1 MALMQGEECLGSS
14 CVTCTECAPGFYKAA
29 ISTEACSACPAN
41 TYRETSGATE
51 LGNCVACLA
60 KSSTNGAVGQSNWSA
75 CVCDSGYYRIV
86 ANDASDA
93 CMDCPL
99 GLTCD
104 GTSAVTPVVTGSV
117 WAADGAIYK
126 LQSCPSGYYVSPTAS
141 VDATNAATQE
151 CKPCGKVRWHWR
163 TPLRAM

>member
-1 MALMQGEECLGSS
+1 MALMQGEECVDSS

-29 ISTEACSACPAN
+29 VSTEACSACPAN

-51 LGNCVACLA
+51 LGNCVACLS

-104 GTSAVTPVVTGSV
+104 GTSTVTPVVEGFETIPYFFFIFFEHVRRVVFHSSV
-117 WAADGAIYK
+117 
-126 LQSCPSGYYVSPTAS
+126 
-141 VDATNAATQE
+141 
-151 CKPCGKVRWHWR
+151 
-163 TPLRAM
+163 

>member
-1 MALMQGEECLGSS
+1 MDSS
-14 CVTCTECAPGFYKAA
+14 CVTCTPCAPGHYKAA
-29 ISTEACSACPAN
+29 VSTEACDACPAN
-41 TYRETSGATE
+41 TYRETPGATE
-51 LGNCVACLA
+51 LANCKGCLA
-60 KSSTNGAVGQSNWSA
+60 KSSTNGAVGQSSWTS
-75 CVCDSGYYRIV
+75 CVCDSDYYRIL
-86 ANDASDA
+86 ADDKDDA

-151 CKPCGKVRWHWR
+151 CKPCGKVRWLWR
-163 TPLRAM
+163 TPLGAM

>member
-1 MALMQGEECLGSS
+1 MQGEECVDSS
-14 CVTCTECAPGFYKAA
+14 CMTCTPCAPGHYKAA
-29 ISTEACSACPAN
+29 VSTEACEACPKD
-41 TYRETSGATE
+41 TYRETPGATE
-51 LGNCVACLA
+51 LGNCEGCLA
-60 KSSTNGAVGQSNWSA
+60 KSSTNGAVGQSSWTS
-75 CVCDSGYYRIV
+75 CVCDSDYYRIL
-86 ANDASDA
+86 ADDKDDA

-151 CKPCGKVRWHWR
+151 CKPCGKVRWLWR
-163 TPLRAM
+163 TPLGAM